1 MRSEVHA
8 RKEIWLYY
16 SFRLISRICQL
27 FSSIFFFT
35 INQSTVFS
43 VMTYQPN
50 NVYLVLRFSL
60 LMGGDVLSPIASAC
74 GGR

>member
-1 MRSEVHA
+1 VRSEVQA

-27 FSSIFFFT
+27 FSSVFFT
-35 INQSTVFS
+35 INQSTVLS